1 MANAMGLFGCRRG
14 TDTVKMRAVSDLD
27 LPDE

>member
-1 MANAMGLFGCRRG
+1 MPKAVAPYGCRRG